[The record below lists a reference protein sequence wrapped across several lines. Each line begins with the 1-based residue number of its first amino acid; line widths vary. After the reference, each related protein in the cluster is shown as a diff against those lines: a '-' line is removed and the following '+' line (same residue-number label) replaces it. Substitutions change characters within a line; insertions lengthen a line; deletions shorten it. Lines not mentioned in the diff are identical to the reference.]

1 VDRPDFHFQ
10 QFSDRSLRELA
21 FVTEYQ
27 RPSTTLGQ
35 SGDGELDGC
44 EQLRLAFRRSRYR
57 IWLDPGTRRRRSS
70 LFRRRM
76 RATAR
81 RSLAEDVIRA
91 MADSGVEVERGA
103 RGDVEGLPMTP
114 QSCEHALHSVFG
126 VLSTIYHDRGVVD
139 ERDVEGG
146 EDRLEPDV
154 IASPKDTS
162 EILDIHRRRW
172 WTTRTPRE

>member
-27 RPSTTLGQ
+27 RPSTSLGQ

-57 IWLDPGTRRRRSS
+57 IWLDFGARARRSS

-76 RATAR
+76 RPTPR
-81 RSLAEDVIRA
+81 RPLTEDVVRA
-91 MADSGVEVERGA
+91 VTDSGIEIERGA
-103 RGDVEGLPMTP
+103 RGDAEVLPMTP
-114 QSCEHALHSVFG
+114 HCCEHALHNVLG
-126 VLSTIYHDRGVVD
+126 VLPTIDHNRGVVD

-172 WTTRTPRE
+172 WKTRTPRE